1 MLPTI
6 EEIGKMRKNLGISQ
20 KELARTC
27 GVSQS
32 YIARM
37 EKGSINPTYDKIR
50 KIYDYLSVF
59 SKKAESFDLI
69 ASKIM
74 SKSVITCHL
83 NDPIISALNTMRE
96 KGYSQLPVVNG
107 ENKIMGTITEA
118 DVNEILLKGT
128 PIESLKNL
136 SVRKVM
142 GPSLPQMPM
151 NTPVSVIYPILR
163 FSNAVL
169 VMDGGE
175 LKGIISKAD
184 ILKAVELYGERS
196 L

>member
-59 SKKAESFDLI
+59 SRKAESFDLI

-74 SKSVITCHL
+74 SKSVITCHF

-128 PIESLKNL
+128 PIDSLKNL

-142 GPSLPQMPM
+142 GPTLPQMPL

-169 VMDGGE
+169 IMDGGE

>member
-37 EKGSINPTYDKIR
+37 EKCSINPTYDKIR

-184 ILKAVELYGERS
+184 ILKAVELYGERP

>member
-184 ILKAVELYGERS
+184 ILKAVELYGERH

>member
-74 SKSVITCHL
+74 SKSVITCHF

-163 FSNAVL
+163 FSNAVI

-184 ILKAVELYGERS
+184 ILKAVELYGERP

>member
-59 SKKAESFDLI
+59 SRKAESFDLI

-74 SKSVITCHL
+74 SKSVITCHF

-128 PIESLKNL
+128 PIDSLKNL

-142 GPSLPQMPM
+142 GPTLPQMPL

-169 VMDGGE
+169 IMDGGE
-175 LKGIISKAD
+175 LKGIVSKAD
-184 ILKAVELYGERS
+184 ILKAVELCGERS

>member
-74 SKSVITCHL
+74 SKSVITCHF

-142 GPSLPQMPM
+142 GPALPQMPM

-163 FSNAVL
+163 FSNAVI

-184 ILKAVELYGERS
+184 ILKAVELYGERP

>member
-6 EEIGKMRKNLGISQ
+6 EEIWKMRKNLGISQ

-59 SKKAESFDLI
+59 SRKAESFDLI

-184 ILKAVELYGERS
+184 ILKAVELYGERP

>member
-59 SKKAESFDLI
+59 SKKEESFDLI

-184 ILKAVELYGERS
+184 ILKAVELYGERP